1 MSGFKVVY
9 RIDPTDDTPEITWE
23 EGCPL
28 LLDALQIARNTD
40 TGEAYVQTRFLNISG
55 EKINSFKVTI
65 TVVYGDGSE
74 ENLCLNPLDADIFS
88 GMTYSA
94 RPVVLSAGDAIAARV
109 KVEIV
114 CRDSGQWVSHLPL
127 SKVRKPCA
135 LSLSST
141 ALEERVDELRE
152 LGCKDSRK
160 ASLYSIE
167 RNDGWTLCPC
177 GQVNVGTKYCV
188 SCGLDLSNYSSA
200 LEDLK
205 TLSQKGAD
213 RKEREEA
220 ERQKRD
226 EKQAETKKKAI
237 RFSVPMLL
245 IVLIL
250 LMVWYSAVFLP
261 RDNAEKGLS
270 AFEENNSL
278 YEYGDWVDL
287 DEWEEKSTNYT
298 EELKNFTSFN
308 YSRLSEESKLKVLK
322 LLAKEETIDAI
333 YDEVVSNWAIDPPEL
348 EVSLALDSVSI
359 EDDDENGGTFT
370 VTVESRE
377 HAGWYS
383 SSSKRKQSTS
393 FECEYQATFEPDL
406 EKGSVD
412 MHPLQ
417 RVSSELVYF

>member
-55 EKINSFKVTI
+55 EKINSFKLTI

-188 SCGLDLSNYSSA
+188 SCGLDLSTYSSA

>member
-141 ALEERVDELRE
+141 TLEERVRELRE

-177 GQVNVGTKYCV
+177 GQVNVGTKHCV
-188 SCGLDLSNYSSA
+188 SCGLDLSTYSSA

-237 RFSVPMLL
+237 RFFVPMLL
-245 IVLIL
+245 IGLIL

-278 YEYGDWVDL
+278 YEYDDWVDL

-298 EELKNFTSFN
+298 EELNNFTSFN

-359 EDDDENGGTFT
+359 EDDDVKGGAFT

-377 HAGWYS
+377 NAGWYS
-383 SSSKRKQSTS
+383 SSSKHKLSSS

-417 RVSSELVYF
+417 RVSCELM

>member
-74 ENLCLNPLDADIFS
+74 ENLCLNPLDADVFS

-141 ALEERVDELRE
+141 ALEERVRELRE

-177 GQVNVGTKYCV
+177 GQVNVGTKHCV
-188 SCGLDLSNYSSA
+188 SCGLDLSTYSSA

-237 RFSVPMLL
+237 RFFVPMLL
-245 IVLIL
+245 IGLIL

-278 YEYGDWVDL
+278 YEYDDWVDL

-298 EELKNFTSFN
+298 EELNNFTSFN
-308 YSRLSEESKLKVLK
+308 YSKLSEESKLKVLK

-333 YDEVVSNWAIDPPEL
+333 YDEVVSSWAIDPPEL

-406 EKGSVD
+406 EEGSVD
-412 MHPLQ
+412 MHSLQ
-417 RVSSELVYF
+417 RVSCELMMY

>member
-188 SCGLDLSNYSSA
+188 SCGLDLSTYSSA

-298 EELKNFTSFN
+298 EELKNFASFN

>member
-9 RIDPTDDTPEITWE
+9 RIDSTDDTPEITWE

-55 EKINSFKVTI
+55 EKINSFKVAI

-94 RPVVLSAGDAIAARV
+94 KPVALSAGDAIAAKV
-109 KVEIV
+109 KVESV
-114 CRDSGQWVSHLPL
+114 GQDSGQWVSHSPL
-127 SKVRKPCA
+127 SKVRRPCA
-135 LSLSST
+135 LSLSTT
-141 ALEERVDELRE
+141 ALEERVSELRE

-177 GQVNVGTKYCV
+177 GQVNVGTRHCV
-188 SCGLDLSNYSSA
+188 SCGLDLSAYSSE

-220 ERQKRD
+220 ERQQRD
-226 EKQAETKKKAI
+226 EKQAETKKRVI
-237 RFSVPMLL
+237 RFFVPVLL
-245 IVLIL
+245 IGLIL
-250 LMVWYSAVFLP
+250 LLVWYSAVFLP

-270 AFEENNSL
+270 AFEEQGSL
-278 YEYGDWVDL
+278 YEYDEWIDL
-287 DEWEEKSTNYT
+287 DEWEDRSSDYTKRLNNFKS
-298 EELKNFTSFN
+298 LN
-308 YSRLSEESKLKVLK
+308 YSKLSEESKLKVLK
-322 LLAKEETIDAI
+322 LLAK
-333 YDEVVSNWAIDPPEL
+333 DEVVSNWAIDPSEL
-348 EVSLALDSVSI
+348 EVSLTLDSVSI
-359 EDDDENGGTFT
+359 EDDDEKGGSFT

-377 HAGWYS
+377 NAGWYS
-383 SSSKRKQSTS
+383 SSSKHRVSTT

-412 MHPLQ
+412 MYPLQ
-417 RVSSELVYF
+417 RVSS

>member
-40 TGEAYVQTRFLNISG
+40 TGEAYIQTRFLNISG

-74 ENLCLNPLDADIFS
+74 ESLCLNPLDADIFS
-88 GMTYSA
+88 GLTYSA
-94 RPVVLSAGDAIAARV
+94 KPVALSAGDAIAAKV
-109 KVEIV
+109 KVESV
-114 CRDSGQWVSHLPL
+114 GQDSGQWVSHLPL
-127 SKVRKPCA
+127 SKVRRPCA

-141 ALEERVDELRE
+141 ALEERVSELRE

-177 GQVNVGTKYCV
+177 GQVNVGTKRCV
-188 SCGLDLSNYSSA
+188 SCGLDLSTYSSE

-205 TLSQKGAD
+205 TLSQKGAE

-220 ERQKRD
+220 ERQQRD

-237 RFSVPMLL
+237 RLFVPMLL
-245 IVLIL
+245 IGLIL

-261 RDNAEKGLS
+261 QDNAEKGLL

-278 YEYGDWVDL
+278 YEYDEWVDL

-298 EELKNFTSFN
+298 EELNNFTSFN

-333 YDEVVSNWAIDPPEL
+333 YDEVVSNWTIDPPEL
-348 EVSLALDSVSI
+348 EVSLAVDSVSI
-359 EDDDENGGTFT
+359 EDGDEKGGTFT

-377 HAGWYS
+377 NAGWYS
-383 SSSKRKQSTS
+383 SSTKHKLSSS

-412 MHPLQ
+412 MHPLH
-417 RVSSELVYF
+417 RVSCELM

>member
-40 TGEAYVQTRFLNISG
+40 TGEAYIQTRFLNISG

-74 ENLCLNPLDADIFS
+74 ENLCLNPLDADVFS

-94 RPVVLSAGDAIAARV
+94 KPVALSAGDAIAAKV
-109 KVEIV
+109 KVESV
-114 CRDSGQWVSHLPL
+114 ERDSGQWVSHLPL

-141 ALEERVDELRE
+141 ALEERVSELRE
-152 LGCKDSRK
+152 LGCKDSRR

-177 GQVNVGTKYCV
+177 GQINVEAKRCV
-188 SCGLDLSNYSSA
+188 SCGLDLSAYISE

-220 ERQKRD
+220 ERRKRE

-237 RFSVPMLL
+237 RLFVPALL
-245 IVLIL
+245 IGIIL
-250 LMVWYSAVFLP
+250 SMVWYSAVFLP

-270 AFEENNSL
+270 TFEENNSL
-278 YEYGDWVDL
+278 YEYDEWVDL

-298 EELKNFTSFN
+298 ERLNSFTSLN
-308 YSRLSEESKLKVLK
+308 YSKLSEDSKLKVLK

-333 YDEVVSNWAIDPPEL
+333 YDKVASNWAIDPSKL

-359 EDDDENGGTFT
+359 EDDEEKGEAFT

-377 HAGWYS
+377 NAGWYS
-383 SSSKRKQSTS
+383 SSSKHRLSTS
-393 FECEYQATFEPDL
+393 FECEYQATFKPDL

-417 RVSSELVYF
+417 RVSCELM

>member
-141 ALEERVDELRE
+141 ALEERVRELRE

-177 GQVNVGTKYCV
+177 GQVNVGTKHCV
-188 SCGLDLSNYSSA
+188 SCGLDLSTYSSA

-226 EKQAETKKKAI
+226 EKKAETKKKAI
-237 RFSVPMLL
+237 RFFVPMLL
-245 IVLIL
+245 IGLIL

-278 YEYGDWVDL
+278 YEYDDWVDL

-298 EELKNFTSFN
+298 EELNNFTSFN

-359 EDDDENGGTFT
+359 EDDDVKGGAFT

-377 HAGWYS
+377 NAGWYS
-383 SSSKRKQSTS
+383 SSSKHKLSSS

-417 RVSSELVYF
+417 RVSCELM

>member
-188 SCGLDLSNYSSA
+188 SCGLDLSTYSSA

-237 RFSVPMLL
+237 RFSVPRLL
-245 IVLIL
+245 LVLIL

>member
-55 EKINSFKVTI
+55 EKINSFKATI

-74 ENLCLNPLDADIFS
+74 EGLCLNPLDADIFS

-94 RPVVLSAGDAIAARV
+94 RPVALSAGDAIAARV

-141 ALEERVDELRE
+141 ALEERVCELRE

-177 GQVNVGTKYCV
+177 GQVNVETKRCV
-188 SCGLDLSNYSSA
+188 SCGLDLSAYSSE

-213 RKEREEA
+213 RKEREEV

-237 RFSVPMLL
+237 RFSVPLLL
-245 IVLIL
+245 IGLIL

-261 RDNAEKGLS
+261 RDNAEKELL

-278 YEYGDWVDL
+278 YEYDDWVDL

-298 EELKNFTSFN
+298 EELNNFASLN
-308 YSRLSEESKLKVLK
+308 YSRLSEESKLKALK
-322 LLAKEETIDAI
+322 LLAKKDTIDAI
-333 YDEVVSNWAIDPPEL
+333 YDRVVSDWKIDPPEL

-383 SSSKRKQSTS
+383 SSTKHKLSSS

-406 EKGSVD
+406 EERSID

-417 RVSSELVYF
+417 RVSCELMY

>member
-114 CRDSGQWVSHLPL
+114 CWDSGQWVSHLPL

-141 ALEERVDELRE
+141 ALEERVRELRE

-177 GQVNVGTKYCV
+177 GQVNVGTKHCV
-188 SCGLDLSNYSSA
+188 SCGLDLSTYSSA

-237 RFSVPMLL
+237 RFFVPMLL
-245 IVLIL
+245 IGLIL

-278 YEYGDWVDL
+278 YEYDDWVDL

-298 EELKNFTSFN
+298 EELNNFTSFN

-359 EDDDENGGTFT
+359 EDDDVKGGAFT

-377 HAGWYS
+377 NAGWYS
-383 SSSKRKQSTS
+383 SSSKHKLSSS

-417 RVSSELVYF
+417 RVSCELM

>member
-40 TGEAYVQTRFLNISG
+40 TGEAYIQTRFLNISG

-65 TVVYGDGSE
+65 TVAYGDGSE
-74 ENLCLNPLDADIFS
+74 ESLCLNPLDADVFS

-94 RPVVLSAGDAIAARV
+94 KPVALSAGDAIAAKV
-109 KVEIV
+109 KVESV
-114 CRDSGQWVSHLPL
+114 ERDSGQWVSHLPL

-141 ALEERVDELRE
+141 ALEERVSELRE

-177 GQVNVGTKYCV
+177 GQVNVGTKHCV
-188 SCGLDLSNYSSA
+188 SCGLDLSTYSSA

-220 ERQKRD
+220 ERRKRE

-237 RFSVPMLL
+237 RLFVPALL
-245 IVLIL
+245 IGIIL
-250 LMVWYSAVFLP
+250 SMVWYSAVFLP

-270 AFEENNSL
+270 TFEENNSL
-278 YEYGDWVDL
+278 YEYDEWVDL

-298 EELKNFTSFN
+298 ERLNSFTSLS
-308 YSRLSEESKLKVLK
+308 YSKLSEDSKLKVLK

-333 YDEVVSNWAIDPPEL
+333 YDKVASNWAIDPSKL
-348 EVSLALDSVSI
+348 DVSLALDSVSI
-359 EDDDENGGTFT
+359 EDDEEKGEAFT

-377 HAGWYS
+377 NAGWYS

-406 EKGSVD
+406 EEGSVD
-412 MHPLQ
+412 MHSLQ
-417 RVSSELVYF
+417 RVSCELIMY

>member
-1 MSGFKVVY
+1 MSGFKVVH

-40 TGEAYVQTRFLNISG
+40 TGKAYIQTRFLNISS
-55 EKINSFKVTI
+55 EKINSFKATI
-65 TVVYGDGSE
+65 AVVYGDGSE

-88 GMTYSA
+88 GLTYSA

-141 ALEERVDELRE
+141 ALEERVRELRE

-177 GQVNVGTKYCV
+177 GQVNVGTKHCV
-188 SCGLDLSNYSSA
+188 SCGLDLSTYSSA

-237 RFSVPMLL
+237 RFFVPMLL
-245 IVLIL
+245 IGLIL

-261 RDNAEKGLS
+261 RDNAEKGLL

-278 YEYGDWVDL
+278 YEYDDWVDL

-298 EELKNFTSFN
+298 EELNNFTSFN

-406 EKGSVD
+406 EEGSVD
-412 MHPLQ
+412 MHSLQ
-417 RVSSELVYF
+417 RVSCELMMY

>member
-65 TVVYGDGSE
+65 RVVYGDGSE

-141 ALEERVDELRE
+141 ALEERVRELRE

-177 GQVNVGTKYCV
+177 GQVNVGTKHCV
-188 SCGLDLSNYSSA
+188 SCGLDLSTYSSA

-237 RFSVPMLL
+237 RFFVPMLL
-245 IVLIL
+245 IGLIL

-261 RDNAEKGLS
+261 RDNAKKGLS

-278 YEYGDWVDL
+278 YEYDDWVDL
-287 DEWEEKSTNYT
+287 DEWEEKPTNYT
-298 EELKNFTSFN
+298 EELNNFTSFN

-359 EDDDENGGTFT
+359 EDDDVKGGAFT

-377 HAGWYS
+377 NAGWYS
-383 SSSKRKQSTS
+383 SSSKHKLSSS

-417 RVSSELVYF
+417 RVSCELM

>member
-40 TGEAYVQTRFLNISG
+40 TGEAYIQTRFLNISG

-65 TVVYGDGSE
+65 TVVYGDDSE

-88 GMTYSA
+88 GMTFSA
-94 RPVVLSAGDAIAARV
+94 KPAVLSAGDAIAAKV
-109 KVEIV
+109 KVESV
-114 CRDSGQWVSHLPL
+114 GQDSGQWVSHLPL
-127 SKVRKPCA
+127 SKVRRPCA

-141 ALEERVDELRE
+141 ALEERLSELRE

-177 GQVNVGTKYCV
+177 GQVNVGTNRCV
-188 SCGLDLSNYSSA
+188 SCGLDLSTYSSE

-205 TLSQKGAD
+205 TLSQKGAE

-220 ERQKRD
+220 ERQQRD

-237 RFSVPMLL
+237 RLFVPMLL
-245 IVLIL
+245 IGLAL

-261 RDNAEKGLS
+261 RDNAEKGLL

-278 YEYGDWVDL
+278 YEYDEWVDL
-287 DEWEEKSTNYT
+287 DEWEEKSTKYT
-298 EELKNFTSFN
+298 EELNNFTSFN
-308 YSRLSEESKLKVLK
+308 YSRLSEESKSKVLK

-333 YDEVVSNWAIDPPEL
+333 YDEVVSSWAIDPPEL

-359 EDDDENGGTFT
+359 EDDDEKDGTFT

-383 SSSKRKQSTS
+383 SSSKRMQSVS
-393 FECEYQATFEPDL
+393 FECEYQATFEPDF

-417 RVSSELVYF
+417 RTSCELM

>member
-40 TGEAYVQTRFLNISG
+40 TGEAYIQTRFLNISG

-74 ENLCLNPLDADIFS
+74 ESLCLNPLDADIFS
-88 GMTYSA
+88 GLTYSA
-94 RPVVLSAGDAIAARV
+94 KPVALSAGDAIAAKV
-109 KVEIV
+109 KVESV
-114 CRDSGQWVSHLPL
+114 GQDSGQWVSHLPL
-127 SKVRKPCA
+127 SKVRRPCA

-141 ALEERVDELRE
+141 ALEERVSELRE
-152 LGCKDSRK
+152 LGCKNSRK

-177 GQVNVGTKYCV
+177 GQVNVGTKRCV
-188 SCGLDLSNYSSA
+188 SCGLDLSTYSSE

-205 TLSQKGAD
+205 TLSQKGAE

-220 ERQKRD
+220 ERQQRD

-237 RFSVPMLL
+237 RLFVPMLL
-245 IVLIL
+245 IGLIL

-261 RDNAEKGLS
+261 QDNAEKGLL

-278 YEYGDWVDL
+278 YEYDEWVDL

-298 EELKNFTSFN
+298 EELNNFTSFN

-333 YDEVVSNWAIDPPEL
+333 YDEVVSNWTIDPPEL
-348 EVSLALDSVSI
+348 EVSLAVDSVSI
-359 EDDDENGGTFT
+359 EDGDEKGGTFT

-377 HAGWYS
+377 NAGWYS
-383 SSSKRKQSTS
+383 SSTKHKLSSS

-412 MHPLQ
+412 MHPLH
-417 RVSSELVYF
+417 RVSCELM

>member
-40 TGEAYVQTRFLNISG
+40 TGEAYVQTRFLNISD

-127 SKVRKPCA
+127 SKVRRPCA

-141 ALEERVDELRE
+141 ALEERVRELRE

-177 GQVNVGTKYCV
+177 GQVNVGTKHCV
-188 SCGLDLSNYSSA
+188 SCGLDLSAYSSE

-205 TLSQKGAD
+205 TLSQKGAE

-220 ERQKRD
+220 ERQQRD

-237 RFSVPMLL
+237 RLFVPMLL
-245 IVLIL
+245 IGLVL

-261 RDNAEKGLS
+261 RDNAEKGLL

-278 YEYGDWVDL
+278 YEYDKWVDL
-287 DEWEEKSTNYT
+287 DEWEEKSTKYT
-298 EELKNFTSFN
+298 EELNNFTSFN

-333 YDEVVSNWAIDPPEL
+333 YDEVVSSWAIDPPEL

-359 EDDDENGGTFT
+359 EDDDEKDGTFT

-383 SSSKRKQSTS
+383 SSSKRMQSVS
-393 FECEYQATFEPDL
+393 FECEYQATFEPDF

-417 RVSSELVYF
+417 RTSCELM

>member
-141 ALEERVDELRE
+141 ALEERVRELRE

-177 GQVNVGTKYCV
+177 GQVNVGTKHCV
-188 SCGLDLSNYSSA
+188 SCGLDLSTYSSA

-237 RFSVPMLL
+237 RFFVPMLL
-245 IVLIL
+245 IGLIL
-250 LMVWYSAVFLP
+250 LMVWYSAAFLP

-278 YEYGDWVDL
+278 YEYDDWVDL

-298 EELKNFTSFN
+298 EELNNFTSFN

-359 EDDDENGGTFT
+359 EDDDVKGGAFT

-377 HAGWYS
+377 NAGWYS
-383 SSSKRKQSTS
+383 SSSKHKLSSS

-417 RVSSELVYF
+417 RVSCELM

>member
-114 CRDSGQWVSHLPL
+114 CRDSGQWVSHLSL

-141 ALEERVDELRE
+141 ALDERVRELRE

-177 GQVNVGTKYCV
+177 GQVNVGTKHCV
-188 SCGLDLSNYSSA
+188 SCGLDLSTYSSA

-237 RFSVPMLL
+237 RFFVPMLL
-245 IVLIL
+245 IGLIL

-278 YEYGDWVDL
+278 YEYDDWVDL

-298 EELKNFTSFN
+298 EELNNFTSFN

-333 YDEVVSNWAIDPPEL
+333 YDEVVSNWAINPPEL

-359 EDDDENGGTFT
+359 EDDDVKGGAFT

-377 HAGWYS
+377 NAGWYS
-383 SSSKRKQSTS
+383 SSSKHKLSSS

-417 RVSSELVYF
+417 RVSCELM

>member
-141 ALEERVDELRE
+141 ALEERVRELRE

-177 GQVNVGTKYCV
+177 GQVNVGTKHCV
-188 SCGLDLSNYSSA
+188 SCGLDLSTYSSA

-237 RFSVPMLL
+237 RFFVPMLL
-245 IVLIL
+245 IGLIL

-278 YEYGDWVDL
+278 YEYDDWVDL

-298 EELKNFTSFN
+298 EELNNFTSFN

-333 YDEVVSNWAIDPPEL
+333 YDEVVSNWAIDPSEL

-359 EDDDENGGTFT
+359 EDDDVKGGAFT

-377 HAGWYS
+377 NAGWYS
-383 SSSKRKQSTS
+383 SSSKHKLSSS

-417 RVSSELVYF
+417 RVSCELM

>member
-40 TGEAYVQTRFLNISG
+40 TGEAYIQTRFLNISG

-88 GMTYSA
+88 GMTFSA
-94 RPVVLSAGDAIAARV
+94 KPAVLSAGDAIAAKV
-109 KVEIV
+109 KVESV
-114 CRDSGQWVSHLPL
+114 GQDSGQWVSHLPL
-127 SKVRKPCA
+127 SKVRRPCA

-141 ALEERVDELRE
+141 ALEERVSELRE

-177 GQVNVGTKYCV
+177 GQVNVGTNRCV
-188 SCGLDLSNYSSA
+188 SCGLDLSTYSSE

-205 TLSQKGAD
+205 TLSQKGAE
-213 RKEREEA
+213 RKEKEEA
-220 ERQKRD
+220 ERQQRD

-237 RFSVPMLL
+237 RLFVPMLL
-245 IVLIL
+245 IGLVL

-261 RDNAEKGLS
+261 RDNAEKGLL

-278 YEYGDWVDL
+278 YEYDEWVDL
-287 DEWEEKSTNYT
+287 DEWEEKSSKYT
-298 EELKNFTSFN
+298 EKLNNFTSFN

-333 YDEVVSNWAIDPPEL
+333 YDEVVSSWAIDPPEL

-359 EDDDENGGTFT
+359 EDDDEKDGTFT

-377 HAGWYS
+377 NAGWYS
-383 SSSKRKQSTS
+383 SSSKHKLSSS

-417 RVSSELVYF
+417 RTSCELM

>member
-9 RIDPTDDTPEITWE
+9 RIDSTDDTPEITWE

-40 TGEAYVQTRFLNISG
+40 TGEAYIQTRFLNISG

-88 GMTYSA
+88 GMTFSA
-94 RPVVLSAGDAIAARV
+94 KPAVLSAGDAIAAKV
-109 KVEIV
+109 KVESV
-114 CRDSGQWVSHLPL
+114 GQDSGQWVSHLPL
-127 SKVRKPCA
+127 SKVRRPCA

-141 ALEERVDELRE
+141 ALEERVSELRE

-177 GQVNVGTKYCV
+177 GQVNVGTNRCV
-188 SCGLDLSNYSSA
+188 SCGLDLSTYSSE

-205 TLSQKGAD
+205 TLSQKGAE
-213 RKEREEA
+213 RKEKEEA
-220 ERQKRD
+220 ERQQRD

-237 RFSVPMLL
+237 RLFVPMLL
-245 IVLIL
+245 IGLVL

-261 RDNAEKGLS
+261 RDNAEKGLL

-278 YEYGDWVDL
+278 YEYDEWVDL
-287 DEWEEKSTNYT
+287 DEWEEKSSKYT
-298 EELKNFTSFN
+298 EKLNNFTSFN

-333 YDEVVSNWAIDPPEL
+333 YDEVVSSWAIDPPEL

-359 EDDDENGGTFT
+359 EDDDEKDGTFT

-377 HAGWYS
+377 NAGWYS
-383 SSSKRKQSTS
+383 SSSKHKLSSS

-417 RVSSELVYF
+417 RTSCELM

>member
-188 SCGLDLSNYSSA
+188 SCGLDLSTYSSA

-417 RVSSELVYF
+417 RVSSGLVYF

>member
-40 TGEAYVQTRFLNISG
+40 TGEAYIQTRFLNISG

-65 TVVYGDGSE
+65 TVVYGDDSE

-88 GMTYSA
+88 GMTFSA
-94 RPVVLSAGDAIAARV
+94 KPAVLSAGDAIAAKV
-109 KVEIV
+109 KVESV
-114 CRDSGQWVSHLPL
+114 GQDSGQWVSHLPL
-127 SKVRKPCA
+127 SKVRRPCA

-141 ALEERVDELRE
+141 ALEERLSELRE

-177 GQVNVGTKYCV
+177 GQVNVGTNRCV
-188 SCGLDLSNYSSA
+188 SCGLDLSTYSSE
-200 LEDLK
+200 LEDSK
-205 TLSQKGAD
+205 TLSQKGAE

-220 ERQKRD
+220 ERQQRD

-237 RFSVPMLL
+237 RLFVPMLL
-245 IVLIL
+245 IGLVL

-261 RDNAEKGLS
+261 RDNAEKGLL

-278 YEYGDWVDL
+278 YEYDEWVDL
-287 DEWEEKSTNYT
+287 DEWEEKSTKYT
-298 EELKNFTSFN
+298 EELNNFTSFN

-333 YDEVVSNWAIDPPEL
+333 YDEVVSSWAIDPPEL

-359 EDDDENGGTFT
+359 EDDDEKDGTFT

-383 SSSKRKQSTS
+383 SSSKRMQSVS
-393 FECEYQATFEPDL
+393 FECEYQATFEPDF

-417 RVSSELVYF
+417 RTSCELM

>member
-141 ALEERVDELRE
+141 ALEERVRELRE

-177 GQVNVGTKYCV
+177 GQVNVGTKHCV
-188 SCGLDLSNYSSA
+188 SCGLDLSTYSSA

-237 RFSVPMLL
+237 RFFVPMLL
-245 IVLIL
+245 IGLIL

-278 YEYGDWVDL
+278 YEYDDWVDL

-298 EELKNFTSFN
+298 EELNNFTSFN

-333 YDEVVSNWAIDPPEL
+333 YDEVVSNWAIDPLEL

-359 EDDDENGGTFT
+359 EDDDVKGGAFT

-377 HAGWYS
+377 NAGWYS
-383 SSSKRKQSTS
+383 SSSKHKLSSS

-417 RVSSELVYF
+417 RVSCELM

>member
-40 TGEAYVQTRFLNISG
+40 TGEAYIQTRFLNISG

-88 GMTYSA
+88 GLTYSA
-94 RPVVLSAGDAIAARV
+94 KPAVLSAGDAITAKV
-109 KVEIV
+109 KVESV
-114 CRDSGQWVSHLPL
+114 GQDSGQWVSHLPL
-127 SKVRKPCA
+127 SKVRRPCA

-141 ALEERVDELRE
+141 ALEERVSELRE

-177 GQVNVGTKYCV
+177 GQVNVGTNRCV
-188 SCGLDLSNYSSA
+188 SCGLDLSTYSSE

-205 TLSQKGAD
+205 TLSQKGAE

-220 ERQKRD
+220 ERQQRD

-237 RFSVPMLL
+237 RLFVPMLL
-245 IVLIL
+245 IGLVL

-261 RDNAEKGLS
+261 RDNAEKGLL

-278 YEYGDWVDL
+278 YEYDEWVDL
-287 DEWEEKSTNYT
+287 DEWEEKSTKYT
-298 EELKNFTSFN
+298 EELNNFTSFN

-333 YDEVVSNWAIDPPEL
+333 YDEVVSSWAIDPPEL

-359 EDDDENGGTFT
+359 EDDDEKDGAFT

-383 SSSKRKQSTS
+383 GSSKRMQSVS

-412 MHPLQ
+412 MHPLH
-417 RVSSELVYF
+417 RVSCELM

>member
-74 ENLCLNPLDADIFS
+74 ESLCLNPLDADIFS

-141 ALEERVDELRE
+141 ALEERVRELRE

-167 RNDGWTLCPC
+167 RNDDWTLCPC
-177 GQVNVGTKYCV
+177 GQVNVGTKQCV
-188 SCGLDLSNYSSA
+188 SCGLDLSAYSPE

-205 TLSQKGAD
+205 ALSQKGAD
-213 RKEREEA
+213 RKEKEEA
-220 ERQKRD
+220 ARRIIDAK
-226 EKQAETKKKAI
+226 KAETKKKAI
-237 RFSVPMLL
+237 R
-245 IVLIL
+245 
-250 LMVWYSAVFLP
+250 
-261 RDNAEKGLS
+261 
-270 AFEENNSL
+270 
-278 YEYGDWVDL
+278 
-287 DEWEEKSTNYT
+287 
-298 EELKNFTSFN
+298 
-308 YSRLSEESKLKVLK
+308 
-322 LLAKEETIDAI
+322 
-333 YDEVVSNWAIDPPEL
+333 
-348 EVSLALDSVSI
+348 
-359 EDDDENGGTFT
+359 
-370 VTVESRE
+370 
-377 HAGWYS
+377 
-383 SSSKRKQSTS
+383 
-393 FECEYQATFEPDL
+393 C
-406 EKGSVD
+406 
-412 MHPLQ
+412 
-417 RVSSELVYF
+417 

>member
-40 TGEAYVQTRFLNISG
+40 TGEAYIQTRFLNISG

-74 ENLCLNPLDADIFS
+74 ESLCLNPLDADIFS
-88 GMTYSA
+88 GLTYSA
-94 RPVVLSAGDAIAARV
+94 KPVALSVGDAIAAKV
-109 KVEIV
+109 KVESV
-114 CRDSGQWVSHLPL
+114 GQDSGQWVSHLPL
-127 SKVRKPCA
+127 SKVRRPCA

-141 ALEERVDELRE
+141 ALEERVSELRE

-177 GQVNVGTKYCV
+177 GQVNVGTKRCV
-188 SCGLDLSNYSSA
+188 SCGLDLSTYSSE

-205 TLSQKGAD
+205 TLSQKGAE

-220 ERQKRD
+220 ERQQRD

-237 RFSVPMLL
+237 RLFVPMLL
-245 IVLIL
+245 IGLIL

-261 RDNAEKGLS
+261 QDNAEKGLL

-278 YEYGDWVDL
+278 YEYDEWVDL

-298 EELKNFTSFN
+298 EELNNFTSFN

-333 YDEVVSNWAIDPPEL
+333 YDEVVSNWTIDPPEL
-348 EVSLALDSVSI
+348 EVSLAVDSVSI
-359 EDDDENGGTFT
+359 EDGDEKGGTFT

-377 HAGWYS
+377 NAGWYS
-383 SSSKRKQSTS
+383 SSTKHKLSSS

-412 MHPLQ
+412 MHPLH
-417 RVSSELVYF
+417 RVSCELM

>member
-141 ALEERVDELRE
+141 ALEERVRELRD

-177 GQVNVGTKYCV
+177 GQVNVETKRCV
-188 SCGLDLSNYSSA
+188 SCGLDLSAYSQE

-205 TLSQKGAD
+205 TLSQKGAE

-220 ERQKRD
+220 ERQQRD

-237 RFSVPMLL
+237 GLFVPTLL
-245 IVLIL
+245 IGLIL

-261 RDNAEKGLS
+261 RDNAEKGLL

-278 YEYGDWVDL
+278 YEYDEWVDL
-287 DEWEEKSTNYT
+287 DDWEEKSTNYT
-298 EELKNFTSFN
+298 EELNNFTSFN

-359 EDDDENGGTFT
+359 EDDDVKGGAFT

-377 HAGWYS
+377 NAGWYS
-383 SSSKRKQSTS
+383 SSSKHKLSSS

-412 MHPLQ
+412 MHPLH
-417 RVSSELVYF
+417 RVSCELM

>member
-40 TGEAYVQTRFLNISG
+40 TGEAYIQTRFLNISG
-55 EKINSFKVTI
+55 EIINSFKVTI

-74 ENLCLNPLDADIFS
+74 ESLCLNPLDADIFS
-88 GMTYSA
+88 GLTYSA
-94 RPVVLSAGDAIAARV
+94 KPVALSAGDAIAAKV
-109 KVEIV
+109 KVESV
-114 CRDSGQWVSHLPL
+114 GQDSGQWVSHLPL
-127 SKVRKPCA
+127 SKVRRPCA

-141 ALEERVDELRE
+141 ALEERVSELRE

-177 GQVNVGTKYCV
+177 GQVNVGTKRCV
-188 SCGLDLSNYSSA
+188 SCGLDLPTYSSE

-205 TLSQKGAD
+205 TLSQKGAE

-220 ERQKRD
+220 ERQQRD

-237 RFSVPMLL
+237 RLFVPMLL
-245 IVLIL
+245 IGLIL

-261 RDNAEKGLS
+261 QDNAEKGLL

-278 YEYGDWVDL
+278 YEYDEWVDL

-298 EELKNFTSFN
+298 EELNNFTSFN

-333 YDEVVSNWAIDPPEL
+333 YDEVVSNWTIDPPEL
-348 EVSLALDSVSI
+348 EVSLAVDSVSI
-359 EDDDENGGTFT
+359 EDGDEKGGTFT

-377 HAGWYS
+377 NAGWYS
-383 SSSKRKQSTS
+383 SSTKHKLSSS

-412 MHPLQ
+412 MHPLH
-417 RVSSELVYF
+417 RVSCELM

>member
-74 ENLCLNPLDADIFS
+74 ENLCLNPLDADVFS

-94 RPVVLSAGDAIAARV
+94 RPVVLSAGDAIAAKV
-109 KVEIV
+109 KVETV
-114 CRDSGQWVSHLPL
+114 GQDSGQWVSHLPL
-127 SKVRKPCA
+127 SKVRRPCA

-141 ALEERVDELRE
+141 ALEERVSELRE

-177 GQVNVGTKYCV
+177 GQVNVGTKRCV
-188 SCGLDLSNYSSA
+188 SCGLDLSTYSSE

-205 TLSQKGAD
+205 TLSQKGAE

-220 ERQKRD
+220 ERQQRD

-237 RFSVPMLL
+237 RLFVPMLL
-245 IVLIL
+245 IGLIL

-261 RDNAEKGLS
+261 RDNAEKGLL

-278 YEYGDWVDL
+278 YEYDEWVDL

-298 EELKNFTSFN
+298 EELNNFTSFN
-308 YSRLSEESKLKVLK
+308 YSRLSEESKLKLLK

-333 YDEVVSNWAIDPPEL
+333 YDEVVSNWTIDPPEL
-348 EVSLALDSVSI
+348 EVSLAVDSVSI
-359 EDDDENGGTFT
+359 EDGDEKGGTFT

-377 HAGWYS
+377 NAGWYS
-383 SSSKRKQSTS
+383 SSTKHKLSSS

-412 MHPLQ
+412 MHPLH
-417 RVSSELVYF
+417 RVSCELM

>member
-188 SCGLDLSNYSSA
+188 SCGLDLSTYSSA

-237 RFSVPMLL
+237 RFITPVLL
-245 IVLIL
+245 IGLIL
-250 LMVWYSAVFLP
+250 SVAWYSTVFLP

-270 AFEENNSL
+270 AFEEHNSL
-278 YEYGDWVDL
+278 YEYDEWVDL
-287 DEWEEKSTNYT
+287 DEWEDKSSDYT
-298 EELKNFTSFN
+298 KRLNNFMSLN
-308 YSRLSEESKLKVLK
+308 YSKLSENSKLKVLK

-333 YDEVVSNWAIDPPEL
+333 YDEVVSDWAIDPSEL
-348 EVSLALDSVSI
+348 EVSLSLDSVSI
-359 EDDDENGGTFT
+359 EDDDEKGGSFT
-370 VTVESRE
+370 VTVESSE
-377 HAGWYS
+377 NAGWYS
-383 SSSKRKQSTS
+383 SSSKHRLSTT

-412 MHPLQ
+412 MYPLQ

>member
-188 SCGLDLSNYSSA
+188 SCGLDLSTYSSA

-298 EELKNFTSFN
+298 KELKNFTSFN

>member
-40 TGEAYVQTRFLNISG
+40 TGEAYIQTRFLNISG

-74 ENLCLNPLDADIFS
+74 ESLCLNPLDADIFS
-88 GMTYSA
+88 GLTYSA
-94 RPVVLSAGDAIAARV
+94 KPVALSAGDAIAA
-109 KVEIV
+109 KVEV
-114 CRDSGQWVSHLPL
+114 ESVGQDSGQWVSHLPL
-127 SKVRKPCA
+127 SKVRRPCA

-141 ALEERVDELRE
+141 ALEERVSELRE

-177 GQVNVGTKYCV
+177 GQVNVGTKRCV
-188 SCGLDLSNYSSA
+188 SCGLDLSTYSSE

-205 TLSQKGAD
+205 TLSQKGAE

-220 ERQKRD
+220 ERQQRD

-237 RFSVPMLL
+237 RLFVPMLL
-245 IVLIL
+245 IGLIL

-261 RDNAEKGLS
+261 QDNAEKGLL

-278 YEYGDWVDL
+278 YEYDEWVDL

-298 EELKNFTSFN
+298 EELNNFTSFN

-333 YDEVVSNWAIDPPEL
+333 YDEVVSNWTIDPPEL
-348 EVSLALDSVSI
+348 EVSLAVDSVSI
-359 EDDDENGGTFT
+359 EDGDEKGGAFT

-377 HAGWYS
+377 NAGWYS
-383 SSSKRKQSTS
+383 SSAKHKLSSS

-412 MHPLQ
+412 MHPLH
-417 RVSSELVYF
+417 RVSCELM

>member
-1 MSGFKVVY
+1 MSGFKIVY

-40 TGEAYVQTRFLNISG
+40 TGEAYIQTRFLNISG

-65 TVVYGDGSE
+65 TVAYGDGSE
-74 ENLCLNPLDADIFS
+74 ESLCLNPLDADVFS

-94 RPVVLSAGDAIAARV
+94 KPVALSAGDAIAAKV
-109 KVEIV
+109 KVESV
-114 CRDSGQWVSHLPL
+114 ERDSGQWVSHLPL

-141 ALEERVDELRE
+141 ALEERVSELRE
-152 LGCKDSRK
+152 LGCKDSRR

-177 GQVNVGTKYCV
+177 GQINVETKRCV
-188 SCGLDLSNYSSA
+188 SCGLDLSAYISE

-220 ERQKRD
+220 ERRKRE

-237 RFSVPMLL
+237 RLFVPALL
-245 IVLIL
+245 IGIIL
-250 LMVWYSAVFLP
+250 SMVWYSAVFLP

-270 AFEENNSL
+270 TFEENNSL
-278 YEYGDWVDL
+278 YEYDEWVDL

-298 EELKNFTSFN
+298 ERLNSFTSLN
-308 YSRLSEESKLKVLK
+308 YSKLSEDSKLKVLK

-333 YDEVVSNWAIDPPEL
+333 YDKVASNWAIDPSKL

-359 EDDDENGGTFT
+359 EDDEEKGEAFT

-377 HAGWYS
+377 NAGWYS

-406 EKGSVD
+406 EEGSVD
-412 MHPLQ
+412 MHSLQ
-417 RVSSELVYF
+417 RVSCELIMY

>member
-40 TGEAYVQTRFLNISG
+40 TGEAYIQTRFLNISG

-65 TVVYGDGSE
+65 TVVYGDDSE

-88 GMTYSA
+88 GMTFSA
-94 RPVVLSAGDAIAARV
+94 KPAVLSAGDAIAAKV
-109 KVEIV
+109 KVESV
-114 CRDSGQWVSHLPL
+114 GQDSGQWVSHSPL
-127 SKVRKPCA
+127 SKVRRPCA

-141 ALEERVDELRE
+141 ALEERLSELRE

-177 GQVNVGTKYCV
+177 GQVNVGTNRCV
-188 SCGLDLSNYSSA
+188 SCGLDLSTYSSE

-205 TLSQKGAD
+205 TLSQKGAE

-220 ERQKRD
+220 ERQQRD

-237 RFSVPMLL
+237 RLFVPMLL
-245 IVLIL
+245 IGLVL

-261 RDNAEKGLS
+261 RDNAEKGLL

-278 YEYGDWVDL
+278 YEYDEWVDL
-287 DEWEEKSTNYT
+287 DEWEEKSTKYT
-298 EELKNFTSFN
+298 EELNNFTSFN

-333 YDEVVSNWAIDPPEL
+333 YDEVVSSWAIDPPEL

-359 EDDDENGGTFT
+359 EDDDEKDGTFT

-383 SSSKRKQSTS
+383 SSSKR
-393 FECEYQATFEPDL
+393 
-406 EKGSVD
+406 
-412 MHPLQ
+412 M
-417 RVSSELVYF
+417 

>member
-55 EKINSFKVTI
+55 ETINSFKVTI

-188 SCGLDLSNYSSA
+188 SCGLDLSTYSSA

-237 RFSVPMLL
+237 RFFVPMLL

-412 MHPLQ
+412 MYPLQ

>member
-40 TGEAYVQTRFLNISG
+40 TGEAYIQTRFLNISG

-74 ENLCLNPLDADIFS
+74 ESLCLNPLDADIFS
-88 GMTYSA
+88 GLTYSA
-94 RPVVLSAGDAIAARV
+94 KPVALSAGDAIAAKV
-109 KVEIV
+109 KVESV
-114 CRDSGQWVSHLPL
+114 GQDSGQWVSHLPL
-127 SKVRKPCA
+127 SKVRRPCA

-141 ALEERVDELRE
+141 ALEERVSELRE

-177 GQVNVGTKYCV
+177 GQVNVGTKRCV
-188 SCGLDLSNYSSA
+188 SCGLDLSTYSSE

-205 TLSQKGAD
+205 TLSQKGAE

-220 ERQKRD
+220 ERQQRD

-237 RFSVPMLL
+237 RLFVPMLL
-245 IVLIL
+245 IGLIF

-261 RDNAEKGLS
+261 RDNAEKGLL

-278 YEYGDWVDL
+278 YEYDEWVDL

-298 EELKNFTSFN
+298 EKLNNFTSFN
-308 YSRLSEESKLKVLK
+308 YSKLSEESKLKVLK

-333 YDEVVSNWAIDPPEL
+333 YDEVVSNWAIDPSEL
-348 EVSLALDSVSI
+348 EVSLTLDSVSI
-359 EDDDENGGTFT
+359 EDDDEKGGSFT

-377 HAGWYS
+377 NAGWYS
-383 SSSKRKQSTS
+383 SSSKHRVSTT

-417 RVSSELVYF
+417 RVSSELVHF

>member
-40 TGEAYVQTRFLNISG
+40 TGEAYIQTRFLNISG

-94 RPVVLSAGDAIAARV
+94 KPVVLSAGDAIAAKV
-109 KVEIV
+109 KVESV
-114 CRDSGQWVSHLPL
+114 GQDSGQWISRLPL
-127 SKVRKPCA
+127 SKVRRPRA

-141 ALEERVDELRE
+141 ALGERVSELRE

-177 GQVNVGTKYCV
+177 GQVNVGTRHCV
-188 SCGLDLSNYSSA
+188 SCGLDLSAYSSE

-220 ERQKRD
+220 ERRRRD
-226 EKQAETKKKAI
+226 EKQAEIKKKVI
-237 RFSVPMLL
+237 RLFVPALL
-245 IVLIL
+245 IGLIL
-250 LMVWYSAVFLP
+250 LMVWYSSVFLP

-270 AFEENNSL
+270 TFEENNSL
-278 YEYGDWVDL
+278 YEYDEWVDL

-298 EELKNFTSFN
+298 EELNNFTSFN

-333 YDEVVSNWAIDPPEL
+333 YDKVASGWAVDPSKL

-359 EDDDENGGTFT
+359 EDDGEKGGTFT

-377 HAGWYS
+377 NAGWYS
-383 SSSKRKQSTS
+383 SSSKHKLSSS
-393 FECEYQATFEPDL
+393 FECEYQATFEPNI
-406 EKGSVD
+406 EEGTID

-417 RVSSELVYF
+417 RLSCELM